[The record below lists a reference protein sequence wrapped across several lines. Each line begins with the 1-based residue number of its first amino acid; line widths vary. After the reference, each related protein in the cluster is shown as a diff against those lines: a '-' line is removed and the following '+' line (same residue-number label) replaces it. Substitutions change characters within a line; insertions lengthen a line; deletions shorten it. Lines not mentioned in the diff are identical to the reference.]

1 MSETI
6 YDLLRDYIE
15 RRDIQGVI
23 RLLRYLEDVDFEDKK
38 QALIWFLNQIG
49 EPLKREYVD
58 ALRR

>member
-38 QALIWFLNQIG
+38 QALIWFLDQIG

-58 ALRR
+58 MLRR